1 MPAKGMGQ
9 RGGGGSGERAG
20 VCCNICHPWWRTV
33 RNILTFP
40 YYQLACFIHLNNP
53 VLCHGSVYSWDR
65 AMQKVMTKQKN
76 CTPWIQWKEKRV
88 ILVHLN
94 VLPSFLSK
102 TRPYWNSLSSE
113 FHFFPSS
120 SKDLFTWIS
129 FGSSYR
135 SIHWH
140 PLNTRV
146 EGTSRGFCGSF
157 CCLWQ
162 GHIPERT
169 RVCLSLKEFQLKSPW
184 APGLSL
190 LYSIWGKFLQRLKLG
205 WERELRPWTL
215 EYSILLPNL
224 LEVSVSKAGQ
234 CLL

>member
-1 MPAKGMGQ
+1 MGGRQ
-9 RGGGGSGERAG
+9 WGEGLGYVAIF
-20 VCCNICHPWWRTV
+20 VSYICHPWWRTV

-40 YYQLACFIHLNNP
+40 YYQLTCLIHLNNP

-65 AMQKVMTKQKN
+65 AMQKVITKQKN
-76 CTPWIQWKEKRV
+76 CPPLIQWKEKRV
-88 ILVHLN
+88 ILVCLN

-113 FHFFPSS
+113 FHSFPSS
-120 SKDLFTWIS
+120 SKDLFTRIS
-129 FGSSYR
+129 FGYSYR
-135 SIHWH
+135 SIHWC

-146 EGTSRGFCGSF
+146 EGTSRAFCGSF

-169 RVCLSLKEFQLKSPW
+169 RVCLSLKEFQLKSLR

-190 LYSIWGKFLQRLKLG
+190 LCSIWGKFLQRLKLG
-205 WERELRPWTL
+205 WERELRPCTL
-215 EYSILLPNL
+215 E
-224 LEVSVSKAGQ
+224 
-234 CLL
+234 